1 MAKSKDVGVALT
13 FDYDAISLWI
23 GTFGAK
29 SSLTSRGEFG
39 VIGVRRILSTLAQ
52 YKIPGT
58 FFIPGHT
65 AYAFPK
71 SVQDI
76 AEAGHEIGHHGWIH
90 EIPAGVTP
98 ERERWILEKGLKALE
113 VAGVRPAGYRSPASD
128 NTPNSVP
135 LLLDLGFEYDS
146 SEMAND
152 FEPYWCR
159 VGDSYNLDE
168 PYKFGSP
175 VNLVELPVAWH
186 LDDFPN
192 VEFVMSQV
200 GLFPAAQTPDSLLK
214 IWKDEFD
221 FLYNRVGKGLFTI
234 TMHPQVIGRGH
245 RMLLLEGIIDYVKDK
260 PGVRFTTMMD
270 YCRKWKEGKTPSL
283 SPEIH
288 QGISMKAAS

>member
-1 MAKSKDVGVALT
+1 MEEHLKGNKDVGVALT

-29 SSLTSRGEFG
+29 TSMISRGEFG
-39 VIGVRRILSTLAQ
+39 VIGARRILSTLEH

-76 AEAGHEIGHHGWIH
+76 AAAGHEIGHHGWIH
-90 EIPAGVTP
+90 EIPATVSP
-98 ERERWILEKGLKALE
+98 EREREILEKGFKALKE

-146 SEMAND
+146 SEMASD

-159 VGDSYNLDE
+159 VGDSFDLDE

-186 LDDFPN
+186 LDDFPH
-192 VEFVMSQV
+192 VEFVMSKV
-200 GLFPAAQTPDSLLK
+200 GLFPAAQTPDSLLR

-221 FLYNRVGKGLFTI
+221 FLYNRIGQGLFTV

-245 RMLLLEGIIDYVKDK
+245 RLPLLEAFIEYVRDK
-260 PGVRFTTMMD
+260 PGVYFTKMID
-270 YCRKWKEGKTPSL
+270 YCRKWKSEKTPSL
-283 SPEIH
+283 SPEIVH
-288 QGISMKAAS
+288 G

>member
-1 MAKSKDVGVALT
+1 MTDTKDVSVALT

-29 SSLTSRGEFG
+29 TSMTSRGEFG
-39 VIGVRRILSTLAQ
+39 VIGVRRILSTLASYQ
-52 YKIPGT
+52 IPGT
-58 FFIPGHT
+58 FYIPGHT

-76 AEAGHEIGHHGWIH
+76 AAAGHEIGHHGWIH
-90 EIPAGVTP
+90 EIPATVSP
-98 ERERWILEKGLKALE
+98 ERERWILEKGLKALHE
-113 VAGVRPAGYRSPASD
+113 VAGVRPLGYRSPASD
-128 NTPNSVP
+128 NTPSSVP

-159 VGDSYNLDE
+159 VGDSFDLDE
-168 PYKFGSP
+168 PYKFGTP

-186 LDDFPN
+186 LDDFPHL
-192 VEFVMSQV
+192 EFVLSKF

-221 FLYNRVGKGLFTI
+221 FLYNRIGKGLFTV

-245 RMLLLEGIIDYVKDK
+245 RLQLLEGIIDHVKDR
-260 PGVRFTTMMD
+260 PGVHFTTMID
-270 YCRKWKEGKTPSL
+270 YCRKWKNGKTPSL
-283 SPEIH
+283 SPEIAR
-288 QGISMKAAS
+288 S

>member
-1 MAKSKDVGVALT
+1 MTESKDVRVALS

-39 VIGVRRILSTLAQ
+39 VIGVRRILSTLAHN
-52 YKIPGT
+52 KISAT
-58 FFIPGHT
+58 FFVPGHT

-76 AEAGHEIGHHGWIH
+76 AAAGHEIGHHGWIH
-90 EIPAGVTP
+90 EVPAMVSK
-98 ERERWILEKGLKALE
+98 ERERWILEKGFKALQE
-113 VAGVRPAGYRSPASD
+113 VAGVRPVGYRSPASD

-159 VGDSYNLDE
+159 VGDSYDLDT
-168 PYKFGSP
+168 PYKFGTP
-175 VNLVELPVAWH
+175 VNLVEMPVSWH
-186 LDDFPN
+186 LDDFPHL
-192 VEFVMSQV
+192 EFVMSKV

-221 FLYNRVGKGLFTI
+221 FLYNRVGRGLFTI
-234 TMHPQVIGRGH
+234 TMHPQVVGRGH
-245 RMLLLEGIIDYVKDK
+245 RMQLLEGIIEHVRDK
-260 PGVRFTTMMD
+260 PGVRFTTMVD
-270 YCRKWKEGKTPSL
+270 YCRMWKKGKIPSL
-283 SPEIH
+283 SPELG
-288 QGISMKAAS
+288 QG

>member
-1 MAKSKDVGVALT
+1 MEEHLKGNKDVGVALT

-29 SSLTSRGEFG
+29 TSMISRGEFG
-39 VIGVRRILSTLAQ
+39 VIGARRILSTLEH

-76 AEAGHEIGHHGWIH
+76 AAAGHEIGHHGWIH
-90 EIPAGVTP
+90 EIPATVSP
-98 ERERWILEKGLKALE
+98 EREREILEKGFKALKE

-146 SEMAND
+146 SEMASD

-159 VGDSYNLDE
+159 VGDSFDLDE

-186 LDDFPN
+186 LDDFPH
-192 VEFVMSQV
+192 VEFVMSKA

-221 FLYNRVGKGLFTI
+221 FLYNRIGKGLFTV

-245 RMLLLEGIIDYVKDK
+245 RLPLLEAFIEYVKDK
-260 PGVRFTTMMD
+260 PGVYFTKMID
-270 YCRKWKEGKTPSL
+270 YCRKWKSEKTPSL
-283 SPEIH
+283 SPEIVH
-288 QGISMKAAS
+288 G